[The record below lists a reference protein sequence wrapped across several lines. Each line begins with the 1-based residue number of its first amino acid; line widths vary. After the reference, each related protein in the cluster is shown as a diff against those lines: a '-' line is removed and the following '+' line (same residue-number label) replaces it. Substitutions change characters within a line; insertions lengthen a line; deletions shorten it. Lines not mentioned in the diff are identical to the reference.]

1 MKLAFR
7 FASLLSAAVM
17 LFASCEGTGTGI
29 EPGPEPGPGDNPE
42 TPVDGKLTL
51 EVDKLII
58 QSNGADASTLTV
70 KFNDKVLTDEIVIF
84 DKDDNVVDLGA
95 SFKFTAEE
103 AGDYSF
109 YANYKTFISNVVTI
123 TAVSTPVPETP
134 ADPQPSNTTFVRRV
148 LITKFTGAQ
157 CQFCPNATASLHKF
171 FDEHELAP
179 FAVKAEA
186 HTFNS
191 DDPAFFG
198 GPFYAVN
205 SFPTLCVD
213 WSVLTTNV
221 DYNSI
226 SSVITDRYEAE
237 DAKAGI
243 SVNSVYADGA
253 LTFKVSVKAAETGQY
268 RVGAWLLE
276 DKIKGQQKG
285 APDGEENSW
294 YHEFDDCIRIA
305 DSKSGTSYAG
315 IKLGEIEAGK
325 TAEKMFAWN
334 FNDLDPAKYHPDGW
348 KVENLKLCIFVSVP
362 DEKGLSY
369 IVNNVITAPING
381 VTPYEYE

>member
-70 KFNDKVLTDEIVIF
+70 KFNDKVLTDEIVFF

-109 YANYKTFISNVVTI
+109 YANYKTFISNKVTI
-123 TAVSTPVPETP
+123 TAVPTPVPETP
-134 ADPQPSNTTFVRRV
+134 VDPQPSNTSFVRRV
-148 LITKFTGAQ
+148 LLIKFTGEQ
-157 CQFCPNATASLHKF
+157 CPACPNATAALHKF
-171 FDEHELAP
+171 YEEHELAP
-179 FAVKAEA
+179 YTVKTEV
-186 HTFNS
+186 HTFSS
-191 DDPAFFG
+191 DDPAYFADS
-198 GPFYAVN
+198 FYSVTD
-205 SFPTLCVD
+205 FPALGVD
-213 WSVLTTNV
+213 WLYQTVGANV
-221 DYNSI
+221 NYHNICSL
-226 SSVITDRYEAE
+226 VEDRFEAE

-243 SVNSVYADGA
+243 AVNSVYADGA
-253 LTFKVSVKAAETGQY
+253 ITLKVCVKAAETGQY

-294 YHEFDDCIRIA
+294 YNDFDDCLRIA

-315 IKLGEIEAGK
+315 VKLGNIDAGK
-325 TAEKMFAWN
+325 TAEKMFTWTLKDN
-334 FNDLDPAKYHPDGW
+334 W